1 MNISNELKY
10 AVDCGIKVEYT
21 VLENGDIL
29 ATWNNG
35 KCSEILSTDQESKVE
50 EVNPEVEVTVVQED
64 VISTTEVVDVN
75 SLDLTEKEKV
85 ILQAIVDNSYEYGLG
100 IESRDLNI
108 PIKGKSLSGV
118 IGSLT
123 KKGYVE
129 GYMNGNSIGYDEFF
143 NLTEEWFT
151 KLTGEEA

>member
-1 MNISNELKY
+1 MMNISNELKF
-10 AVDCGIKVEYT
+10 AVDCGVKVEYT

-29 ATWNNG
+29 ATWNDG
-35 KCSEILSTDQESKVE
+35 KCSEIITTDVTTSE
-50 EVNPEVEVTVVQED
+50 EVNSVDQEEVIETVTA
-64 VISTTEVVDVN
+64 TEVVSVD

-85 ILQAIVDNSYEYGLG
+85 VLQAIVDNSYEYGLG

-108 PIKGKSLSGV
+108 SIKGKSLSGV

-129 GYMNGNSIGYDEFF
+129 GYMDGDSIGFDEFF